1 MNWTRVRTIVRTDLR
16 QLFKS
21 RDYWAPLIVLA
32 SLFFVV
38 IPAMALFSVT
48 RVDGN
53 DFVARINDVLDT
65 LPGSIQAGVVGATAG
80 ARAAYV
86 LAVFLLAPIAVVV
99 PLTVSSAVGAHAI
112 VGERERGTGEFM
124 AHAPVSIHEIYVG
137 KLLASLIPGY
147 LATLGG
153 FAVYSLVVNL
163 LAGPAVGGWFFP
175 TAGWWLLILW
185 VLPPFLAVALAIIVW
200 VSGRMKSTAASQ
212 QAASLVSLPVILL
225 AYGVAGGVVANPTSG
240 ALVIGAVAWTIAIT
254 ALVAGAKAFDRERL
268 LGFGG

>member
-1 MNWTRVRTIVRTDLR
+1 MNWARVRTIVRTDLR

-21 RDYWAPLIVLA
+21 RDYWGPLIVLA
-32 SLFFVV
+32 FLFFVV
-38 IPAMALFSVT
+38 IPGMALFSVT
-48 RVDGN
+48 QVESN
-53 DFVARINDVLDT
+53 EFVAQLNNMLDT
-65 LPGSIQAGVVGATAG
+65 LPGSIQAGVVEGSPG

-86 LAVFLLAPIAVVV
+86 LAVYLLAPIAVVV

-112 VGERERGTGEFM
+112 VGEREKGTGEFM

-147 LATLGG
+147 LATIAG
-153 FAVYSLVVNL
+153 FAVYSLVANT
-163 LAGPAVGGWFFP
+163 LAGPLLGGWFFP

-225 AYGVAGGVVANPTSG
+225 AYGVAGGVVVNPTRG